1 MIADRTGTAD
11 TGVADTGA
19 FVAVGVVAVAHPNI
33 KAVCASEMMIIQI
46 DMTKWQNL

>member
-1 MIADRTGTAD
+1 MIAARTGTAG
-11 TGVADTGA
+11 TGADTGA